1 MQTRHTL
8 VQTADGG
15 IRRVQRVILAV
26 ALLAST
32 GAGWAGK
39 YDVKHN
45 FSLKPKGNVVPQVQA
60 VYYAHA
66 WAQTFGPNCSD
77 WDVEPPA
84 GTQPVGWGSFGTDR
98 LASQATVRHRDG
110 GSSVPATLGR
120 VNVAAA
126 GLPQTTWTADAT
138 WCASAKAEA
147 NSEITVNA
155 FGAGTAVTGTIR
167 AHGYADAVAPPPR
180 RSVSYA
186 FSMAMV
192 EARGGKQMKNGTIK
206 WGKVVRD
213 VVSGKTTARRQV
225 DPIEYSVSNHVSG
238 VVTRGTLLTVE
249 VDIPASPY
257 GGFIWESNKVEITA
271 SNLTFRVALP
281 STNTSLQGQL
291 LIEVGD
297 GGVTNASATGYFAGM
312 APAIGASLP
321 LSLDVPNEIEF
332 DYDLGDFGDADLDV
346 GLDLH
351 GAGETAAEAES
362 EMPWLTIITPD
373 DTTLILEHY
382 VPDPAWKLEFTPAL
396 LPGATWTEV
405 TVPAI
410 TNADRVFYQLPR
422 SPSAPSGFY
431 RLRKAVQPGDTEP
444 PTFQAMPEC
453 GAAILMV
460 QFSEPV
466 TPDPLNPGNFQ
477 LTSDPLTTLQ
487 VMQVQRISEH
497 AVMLMLNGPFL
508 PGPTFTLRVQGVSDL
523 AGNVVPASTS
533 VTFTCPSAAN

>member
-1 MQTRHTL
+1 MQIRHTR
-8 VQTADGG
+8 VQIADGR
-15 IRRVQRVILAV
+15 IRRVQRTLLVIALV
-26 ALLAST
+26 ASVGAS
-32 GAGWAGK
+32 WAGK

-66 WAQTFGPNCSD
+66 WAQTFRRDCSD

-84 GTQPVGWGSFGTDR
+84 GSQPLAWEAFGTDR
-98 LASQATVRHRDG
+98 LASQATVRNKG
-110 GSSVPATLGR
+110 TGSSIPATLGR
-120 VNVAAA
+120 MNVGAA

-213 VVSGKTTARRQV
+213 VVSGHTSARRQV

-238 VVTRGTLLTVE
+238 VVTRGMLLSVE
-249 VDIPASPY
+249 VDIPASRY

-281 STNTSLQGQL
+281 STNTSLQGEL
-291 LIEVGD
+291 LIEVG
-297 GGVTNASATGYFAGM
+297 GGSVTNASATGHFAGL

-332 DYDLGDFGDADLDV
+332 DYDLGDFGDAELDV

-362 EMPWLTIITPD
+362 DIPWLTILTPD
-373 DTTLILEHY
+373 DTTLVIEHY
-382 VPDPAWKLEFTPAL
+382 VLDPTWKLESTPAL

-405 TVPAI
+405 PVPAE
-410 TNADRVFYQLPR
+410 TNGDRMTYQLPI
-422 SPSAPSGFY
+422 SPSAPAGFF
-431 RLRKAVQPGDTEP
+431 RLRKTETPGDTEP
-444 PTFQAMPEC
+444 PTFVVMPQCREPV
-453 GAAILMV
+453 LMV
-460 QFSEPV
+460 EFSEPV
-466 TPDPLNPGNFQ
+466 TPDPLNPANFQ
-477 LTSDPLTTLQ
+477 LTSEPPTTLQ
-487 VMQVQRISEH
+487 VMQVQRISPQS
-497 AVMLMLNGPFL
+497 VMLLLSGPLL
-508 PGPTFTLRVQGVSDL
+508 PGPAFTLRVQGVSDL
-523 AGNVVPASTS
+523 AGNLVPENAAFS
-533 VTFTCPSAAN
+533 FTCPTE